1 MGAIVVATGYKLYS
15 IGREQKSAKIT
26 GYGEYGYGKYKDVID
41 SLQFE
46 RLISASGP
54 TNGETETAVGRED
67 SAEGGFHFLRGIARQ
82 RQGAALLLQDLLHVH
97 RQAHHAV
104 QA

>member
-1 MGAIVVATGYKLYS
+1 MT
-15 IGREQKSAKIT
+15 SAANRVRPSFH

-41 SLQFE
+41 GLQFE

-54 TNGETETAVGRED
+54 TNGELKRPSDGKIPQKVVFISCVGSRD
-67 SAEGGFHFLRGIARQ
+67 NAK
-82 RQGAALLLQDLLHVH
+82 GAAVLLEDLLHVH